1 MSVASE
7 SLRSVGR
14 ENLMNSGSR
23 QLACTTQESRIS
35 VAEIGLVGNSRARA
49 PFDILP
55 DLLKTLIATFKRPR
69 LLGRRS
75 IQPSRCWSKVSMS
88 ALVNKL
94 VPCAWL
100 WGHPF
105 VTSTKIRFL
114 TPIPL
119 STCVHMGRTPPPC
132 GRPHSIDMK
141 YTQWRIP
148 GGEYRHGP
156 PPQNCTG

>member
-35 VAEIGLVGNSRARA
+35 VAEVGLVGNSGARA

-55 DLLKTLIATFKRPR
+55 DLLKILIATFKRPR

-94 VPCAWL
+94 APCALL
-100 WGHPF
+100 WGYPF
-105 VTSTKIRFL
+105 VTSTKNQVFD
-114 TPIPL
+114 PHPP
-119 STCVHMGRTPPPC
+119 VHM
-132 GRPHSIDMK
+132 RPHGPDPSPLWTSTLNRHEIHTVAD
-141 YTQWRIP
+141 P
-148 GGEYRHGP
+148 GG
-156 PPQNCTG
+156 